1 MAEDILGGL
10 NAVNQPVEEA
20 PAMEEAPV
28 AKEQTEESI
37 YKGDATER
45 LRKQRLA
52 YDSHLQKMIE
62 SFKGRTANLGY
73 DPKLLALSKGFLTP
87 GKTGNFFESL
97 GTAFGGYGD
106 AAQEEQKL
114 KLEDELTKE
123 KLLGLQLGQTKEDYA
138 LEKEL
143 KGRQYLQDVVSG
155 KIGRAGAPTTIARTD
170 KLSVPDAYSL
180 IEGAQD
186 PQSGV
191 RITKEMVV
199 AAPTK
204 ETQAILEKMYDN
216 QQKEDEF
223 QQKEFGSTKTTLPVI
238 GEPTENIT
246 IGQAREIKKLDMAT
260 RNMPIEE
267 RTAIFNQYYQD
278 KGILGRRAV
287 VSPTGKTTEQF
298 ETPQQRATR
307 VEGEKETVKET
318 AKSNVKDIEFLETRR
333 DSAVDQ
339 INDAKA
345 VYTIATNPQTKNAFG
360 ILSRPGVASAFGEL
374 VREPL
379 KFGDISVGVS
389 NIENIIR
396 KAGGTQEE
404 INAAAIVARN
414 IAKLELGFSQAFKGQ
429 GQVSDNE
436 RLIVRNVG
444 PQISDNPKVA
454 ALKAESIIA
463 RAEFDSGLAT
473 KFAQWQESHPNG
485 TVRQFKGSPEYNTV
499 KTGYDNKL
507 GNILSKYGMT
517 PARVETEK
525 STSSPKKGGSLWEAI
540 QNAKESE

>member
-1 MAEDILGGL
+1 MADELQGGL
-10 NAVNQPVEEA
+10 NAVNQPEE
-20 PAMEEAPV
+20 PIAPV
-28 AKEQTEESI
+28 AQETSEEAL
-37 YKGDATER
+37 YKDDATER
-45 LRKQRLA
+45 LRKQRFA
-52 YDSHLQKMIE
+52 YDQHLQKMIE

-73 DPKLLALSKGFLTP
+73 DPKMLALSKGFLTP

-97 GTAFGGYGD
+97 GTAFGGYGE

-155 KIGRAGAPTTIARTD
+155 RVGKPRMPTTGSPTA
-170 KLSVPDAYSL
+170 KLSMRDAYSL
-180 IEGAQD
+180 INEAQD
-186 PQSGV
+186 PQGGTT
-191 RITKEMVV
+191 ITDAMIV
-199 AAPTK
+199 AAPNK
-204 ETQAILEKMYDN
+204 ETREILEKIQDN
-216 QQKEDEF
+216 QQKRIETG
-223 QQKEFGSTKTTLPVI
+223 QKEFGSTKMTLPVI
-238 GEPTENIT
+238 GEPVENIT
-246 IGQAREIKKLDMAT
+246 VKQARDIEKLDRAT
-260 RNMPIEE
+260 RDMPIEE
-267 RTAIFNQYYQD
+267 RTALFNQYYQD
-278 KGILGRRAV
+278 QGFLGRRSV

-307 VEGEKETVKET
+307 VAGETETIKET

-345 VYTIATNPQTKNAFG
+345 VYNIATNPQTKNAFG
-360 ILSRPGVASAFGEL
+360 ILAKPGVATAFGEL

-485 TVRQFKGSPEYNTV
+485 TVRQFKGSPEYNAIKV
-499 KTGYDNKL
+499 GYDNKL

-517 PARVETEK
+517 PARVGTDKE
-525 STSSPKKGGSLWEAI
+525 TSSPKKGGSLWQAI

>member
-1 MAEDILGGL
+1 MADELQGGL
-10 NAVNQPVEEA
+10 NAVNQPEE
-20 PAMEEAPV
+20 PIAPV
-28 AKEQTEESI
+28 AQETSEEAV

-52 YDSHLQKMIE
+52 YDQHLQKMIE

-73 DPKLLALSKGFLTP
+73 DPKMLALSKGFLTP

-155 KIGRAGAPTTIARTD
+155 KIGKSGAQKTMTSTD
-170 KLSVPDAYSL
+170 KLSVPTAYSL

-191 RITKEMVV
+191 KITKEMIV

-204 ETQAILEKMYDN
+204 ETQAILEKLYDN
-216 QQKEDEF
+216 QQKEAELE
-223 QQKEFGSTKTTLPVI
+223 QKEFGSTKTTLPVI
-238 GEPTENIT
+238 GEPIENIT
-246 IGQAREIKKLDMAT
+246 IKQAKEIDKLDRAT
-260 RNMPIEE
+260 RDMPIEQRE
-267 RTAIFNQYYQD
+267 AIFNEYYQLR
-278 KGILGRRAV
+278 GILGRRAV

-307 VEGEKETVKET
+307 VAGETETVKET

-345 VYTIATNPQTKNAFG
+345 VYSIATNPQTKNAFG

-463 RAEFDSGLAT
+463 RAEFDSALAT

-525 STSSPKKGGSLWEAI
+525 STSSPKKSGSLWEAI

>member
-1 MAEDILGGL
+1 
-10 NAVNQPVEEA
+10 
-20 PAMEEAPV
+20 
-28 AKEQTEESI
+28 
-37 YKGDATER
+37 
-45 LRKQRLA
+45 
-52 YDSHLQKMIE
+52 
-62 SFKGRTANLGY
+62 
-73 DPKLLALSKGFLTP
+73 
-87 GKTGNFFESL
+87 
-97 GTAFGGYGD
+97 
-106 AAQEEQKL
+106 
-114 KLEDELTKE
+114 
-123 KLLGLQLGQTKEDYA
+123 
-138 LEKEL
+138 
-143 KGRQYLQDVVSG
+143 VSG

-180 IEGAQD
+180 IESAQD

-278 KGILGRRAV
+278 KGILGRRDV
-287 VSPTGKTTEQF
+287 VSTTGKVTQQF
-298 ETPQQRATR
+298 ETPQQKTIRL
-307 VEGEKETVKET
+307 EGEKETVKET

-345 VYTIATNPQTKNAFG
+345 VYSIATDPKTKNAFG
-360 ILSRPGVASAFGEL
+360 ILARPGIAATVGEIL
-374 VREPL
+374 REPL

-389 NIENIIR
+389 NIENIVR

-404 INAAAIVARN
+404 INAAAVVARSM
-414 IAKLELGFSQAFKGQ
+414 AKLELGFSQVFKGQ

-463 RAEFDSGLAT
+463 RAEYDSALAN

-485 TVRQFKGSPEYNTV
+485 SVRQFKGSTEYNSIKV
-499 KTGYDNKL
+499 GYDNKL
-507 GNILSKYGMT
+507 GNILSKYGFT
-517 PARVETEK
+517 PARIESDK
-525 STSSPKKGGSLWEAI
+525 PSAQPKKGGSLWQAI
-540 QNAKESE
+540 QNAKENE

>member
-1 MAEDILGGL
+1 MADELQGGL
-10 NAVNQPVEEA
+10 NAVNQPEE
-20 PAMEEAPV
+20 PIAPV
-28 AKEQTEESI
+28 AQETSEEAL

-45 LRKQRLA
+45 LRKQRFA
-52 YDSHLQKMIE
+52 YDQHLQKMIE

-73 DPKLLALSKGFLTP
+73 DPKMLALSKGFLTP

-97 GTAFGGYGD
+97 GTAFGGYGE

-155 KIGRAGAPTTIARTD
+155 RVGKPRMPTTGSPTE
-170 KLSVPDAYSL
+170 KLSVRDAYSL
-180 IEGAQD
+180 INEAQD
-186 PQSGV
+186 SQGGTT
-191 RITKEMVV
+191 ITDAMIV
-199 AAPTK
+199 AAPNK
-204 ETQAILEKMYDN
+204 ETREILEKIQDN
-216 QQKEDEF
+216 QRKNKEIE
-223 QQKEFGSTKTTLPVI
+223 QKEFSSTKMTLPVI
-238 GEPTENIT
+238 GEPIENIT
-246 IGQAREIKKLDMAT
+246 TKQAREIEKLDMAT

-278 KGILGRRAV
+278 KGILGRRSV

-298 ETPQQRATR
+298 ETPQQKATR
-307 VEGEKETVKET
+307 VAGETETVKET

-345 VYTIATNPQTKNAFG
+345 VYSIATNPQTKNAFG
-360 ILSRPGVASAFGEL
+360 ILSRPGVATAFGEL

-463 RAEFDSGLAT
+463 RAEFDSALAT

-485 TVRQFKGSPEYNTV
+485 TVRQFKGSSEYNTV

-507 GNILSKYGMT
+507 GNLLSKYGMT
-517 PARVETEK
+517 PARVGTEK
-525 STSSPKKGGSLWEAI
+525 ETSSPKKGGSLWEAI
-540 QNAKESE
+540 QRAKESE

>member
-1 MAEDILGGL
+1 MADDIQGGL
-10 NAVNQPVEEA
+10 NAVNQPVQ
-20 PAMEEAPV
+20 EAPV
-28 AKEQTEESI
+28 AQEPTEEAL

-52 YDSHLQKMIE
+52 YDTHLQKMID
-62 SFKGRTANLGY
+62 SFKNRTSNLGY
-73 DPKLLALSKGFLTP
+73 DPKMLALSKGFLTP

-97 GTAFGGYGD
+97 GTAFGGYGE
-106 AAQEEQKL
+106 AAQEEQKQNTEDL
-114 KLEDELTKE
+114 KTRTD
-123 KLLGLQLGQTKEDYA
+123 LLGLQLGQTEKDYA

-143 KGRQYLQDVVSG
+143 AGKKYLQDVVSG
-155 KIGRAGAPTTIARTD
+155 KIGRTGTATTIARTD

-278 KGILGRRAV
+278 KGILGRRDV
-287 VSPTGKTTEQF
+287 VSTTGKVTQQF
-298 ETPQQRATR
+298 ETPQQKTIRL
-307 VEGEKETVKET
+307 EGEKETVKET

-345 VYTIATNPQTKNAFG
+345 VYSIATDPKTKNAFG
-360 ILSRPGVASAFGEL
+360 ILARPGIAATVGEIL
-374 VREPL
+374 REPL

-389 NIENIIR
+389 NIENIVR

-404 INAAAIVARN
+404 INAAAVVARSM
-414 IAKLELGFSQAFKGQ
+414 AKLELGFSQVFKGQ

-463 RAEFDSGLAT
+463 RAEYDSALAN

-485 TVRQFKGSPEYNTV
+485 SVRQFKGSTEYNSIKV
-499 KTGYDNKL
+499 GYDNKL
-507 GNILSKYGMT
+507 GNILSKYGFT
-517 PARVETEK
+517 PARIESDK
-525 STSSPKKGGSLWEAI
+525 PSAQPKKGGSLWQAI
-540 QNAKESE
+540 QNAKENE

>member
-1 MAEDILGGL
+1 MALEQFQTNELPEEIP
-10 NAVNQPVEEA
+10 AEVPEA
-20 PAMEEAPV
+20 PKQATREKAY
-28 AKEQTEESI
+28 AD
-37 YKGDATER
+37 DATVR
-45 LRKQRLA
+45 LQQKRRE
-52 YDSHLQKMIE
+52 YDLHLQ
-62 SFKGRTANLGY
+62 NLIDKASQRQLNY
-73 DPKLLALSKGFLTP
+73 NPKLLALGAGLLTP
-87 GKTGNFFESL
+87 GKTGNFFEGLGL
-97 GTAFGGYGD
+97 GTKGYMEAGEKELQTEMER
-106 AAQEEQKL
+106 A
-114 KLEDELTKE
+114 KLENELRTSQIGQLE
-123 KLLGLQLGQTKEDYA
+123 KDYA
-138 LEKEL
+138 LEKDL
-143 KGRQYLQDVVSG
+143 QGKQYLRDVISG
-155 KIGRAGAPTTIARTD
+155 KISRTGAPTTVTQTD

-204 ETQAILEKMYDN
+204 ETQAILEKLYDN
-216 QQKEDEF
+216 QHKEDEF
-223 QQKEFGSTKTTLPVI
+223 QQKEFGSTKITLPVI

-278 KGILGRRAV
+278 KGILGRRDV
-287 VSPTGKTTEQF
+287 VSTTGKVTQQL

-345 VYTIATNPQTKNAFG
+345 VYSIATDPKTKNAFG
-360 ILSRPGVASAFGEL
+360 ILARPGIAATVGEIL
-374 VREPL
+374 REPL

-389 NIENIIR
+389 NIENIVR

-404 INAAAIVARN
+404 INAAAVVARSM
-414 IAKLELGFSQAFKGQ
+414 AKLELGFSQVFKGQ

-463 RAEFDSGLAT
+463 RAEYDSALAN

-485 TVRQFKGSPEYNTV
+485 SVRQFKGSTEYNSIKV
-499 KTGYDNKL
+499 GYDNKL
-507 GNILSKYGMT
+507 GNILSKYGFT
-517 PARVETEK
+517 PARIESDK
-525 STSSPKKGGSLWEAI
+525 PSAQPKKGGSLWQAI
-540 QNAKESE
+540 QNAKENE

>member
-1 MAEDILGGL
+1 MADDIQGGL
-10 NAVNQPVEEA
+10 NAVNQSVEETPIVEEA
-20 PAMEEAPV
+20 PAVQELSKEA
-28 AKEQTEESI
+28 AYKETSLEKLRRQQLIYDQT
-37 YKGDATER
+37 
-45 LRKQRLA
+45 
-52 YDSHLQKMIE
+52 LQKMID
-62 SFKGRTANLGY
+62 SLGARQGRPSLDRELAALGAELSEAPY
-73 DPKLLALSKGFLTP
+73 FATGFSKGVAKMADVRALDEQR
-87 GKTGNFFESL
+87 KL
-97 GTAFGGYGD
+97 
-106 AAQEEQKL
+106 EEQKIKFDL
-114 KLEDELTKE
+114 LGSQMGITKE
-123 KLLGLQLGQTKEDYA
+123 QYA
-138 LEKEL
+138 LEKEQEGKQFL
-143 KGRQYLQDVVSG
+143 RDVMSG
-155 KIGRAGAPTTIARTD
+155 KIGQDGAPIKATTLAGST
-170 KLSVPDAYSL
+170 KMTVPDAYAL
-180 IEGAQD
+180 IDSAQTT
-186 PQSGV
+186 GK
-191 RITKEMVV
+191 RITPAMLA
-199 AAPTK
+199 AAPNK
-204 ETQAILEKMYDN
+204 ETRDFLEKMYDN
-216 QQKEDEF
+216 QQKEAELE
-223 QQKEFGSTKTTLPVI
+223 QKEFGSTKITLPVI

-246 IGQAREIKKLDMAT
+246 VKQAKEIERLDRAT
-260 RNMPIEE
+260 RDMPIEE

-287 VSPTGKTTEQF
+287 VSSTGKTTEQF

-307 VEGEKETVKET
+307 VAGETETVKET

-345 VYTIATNPQTKNAFG
+345 VYSIATNPQTKNAFG

-525 STSSPKKGGSLWEAI
+525 STLSPKKGGSLWEAI

>member
-1 MAEDILGGL
+1 MADELQGGL
-10 NAVNQPVEEA
+10 NSVTQPEEPITPAVQETSEEA
-20 PAMEEAPV
+20 L
-28 AKEQTEESI
+28 

-52 YDSHLQKMIE
+52 YDQHLQKMIE

-73 DPKLLALSKGFLTP
+73 DPKLLAMSKGFLTP

-97 GTAFGGYGD
+97 GTAFGGYGE
-106 AAQEEQKL
+106 AAQEEQKI
-114 KLEDELTKE
+114 KLEDELNKE
-123 KLLGLQLGQTKEDYA
+123 KLLGLQLGQTEKDYA

-143 KGRQYLQDVVSG
+143 AGKKYLQDALTG
-155 KIGRAGAPTTIARTD
+155 KLSKTGARTTLARTD

-180 IEGAQD
+180 INEARD

-191 RITKEMVV
+191 TITDAMIV

-204 ETQAILEKMYDN
+204 ETREILEKLQDN
-216 QQKEDEF
+216 QQKRVETE
-223 QQKEFGSTKTTLPVI
+223 QKEFGSTKITLPVI

-246 IGQAREIKKLDMAT
+246 VGQAREIKKLDIAT
-260 RNMPIEE
+260 RDMPIEE

-278 KGILGRRAV
+278 QGILGRRAV

-318 AKSNVKDIEFLETRR
+318 AKANVKDIEFLETRR
-333 DSAVDQ
+333 DSSVDQ

-360 ILSRPGVASAFGEL
+360 ILAKPGVATAFGEL
-374 VREPL
+374 IREPL

-463 RAEFDSGLAT
+463 RAEFDSAMAT

-485 TVRQFKGSPEYNTV
+485 TVRQFKGSPEYNTIKV
-499 KTGYDNKL
+499 GYDNKL
-507 GNILSKYGMT
+507 GNLLSKYGMT
-517 PARVETEK
+517 PARVGTEK
-525 STSSPKKGGSLWEAI
+525 STSEPKKGGSLWEAI
-540 QNAKESE
+540 QKAKENE